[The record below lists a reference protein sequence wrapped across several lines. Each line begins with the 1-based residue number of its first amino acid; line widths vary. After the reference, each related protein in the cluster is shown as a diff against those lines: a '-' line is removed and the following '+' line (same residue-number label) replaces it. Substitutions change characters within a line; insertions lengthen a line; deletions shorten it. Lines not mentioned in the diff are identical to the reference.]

1 MLQGARR
8 TPHVECTPHGIAPMN
23 RVGFFARPF
32 STQAKKAADIVG
44 GLLQRRSR
52 LASTEDTSQAPTTF
66 LAVTARYR
74 VLPRIEARGKT
85 SFVGATRPSM
95 SHTYLDPRSVRAKSP
110 RSRQYLLRAPN
121 QPQAP
126 TDFSFI
132 LQRCRRT
139 FFERTIRA
147 PEVRLSRRTRRFVR
161 SCSSLNFSRAD
172 DTALS
177 TFRSTTGYRLLPE
190 RLRALQIARTP
201 KLRLSKVRAYA
212 SRRTTYL
219 ATWAFSRPWPVST
232 PTTVEIAPPSL
243 LARTARQRSTSRLYK
258 TSRTLPPF
266 AVLTQPVMVARR
278 TTLASQGQRYV
289 SPLLRGQKTLDSA
302 RGREQEA
309 ALAFVQAGFAF
320 PKVRLHATRARAA
333 IHSAVE
339 ALVSVRPQL

>member
-1 MLQGARR
+1 
-8 TPHVECTPHGIAPMN
+8 MN

-52 LASTEDTSQAPTTF
+52 LAFMEDELQTPTTF
-66 LAVTARYR
+66 ITVTARYR

-121 QPQAP
+121 QPQTPA
-126 TDFSFI
+126 DFSFI

-139 FFERTIRA
+139 FFERAVRA
-147 PEVRLSRRTRRFVR
+147 PEVRLSRRARRFVR
-161 SCSSLNFSRAD
+161 PCPSLNFSKTED
-172 DTALS
+172 IALS

-212 SRRTTYL
+212 SRRITYPV
-219 ATWAFSRPWPVST
+219 TWAFSRPWPVST
-232 PTTVEIAPPSL
+232 PATVELAPPGL
-243 LARTARQRSTSRLYK
+243 LVRTAKQRSANKLYK
-258 TSRTLPPF
+258 TPITLPPF
-266 AVLTQPVMVARR
+266 AVLTQPVMVDHRAA
-278 TTLASQGQRYV
+278 LASRGRRYV
-289 SPLLRGQKTLDSA
+289 APLLRRQKALDFV

-309 ALAFVQAGFAF
+309 AVAFVQADFAF
-320 PKVRLHATRARAA
+320 PKVRLHAARAKAA
-333 IHSAVE
+333 IRSATE
-339 ALVSVRPQL
+339 ALVSARPRL